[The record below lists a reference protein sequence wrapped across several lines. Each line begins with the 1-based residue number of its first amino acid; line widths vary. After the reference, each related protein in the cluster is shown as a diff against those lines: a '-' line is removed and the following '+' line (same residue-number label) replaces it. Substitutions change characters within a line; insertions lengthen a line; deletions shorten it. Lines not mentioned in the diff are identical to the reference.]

1 MRIYDEENSRTLR
14 SILIMLTPSEVH
26 ELSGKLRSLSEKNDH
41 IHVDDAEY
49 KREITIGLY
58 TPSNMYSF
66 APEVI
71 KLLQEDE

>member
-1 MRIYDEENSRTLR
+1 MRIYDEKNKTPLR
-14 SILIMLTPSEVH
+14 SILIMLTPSEIH
-26 ELSGKLRSLSEKNDH
+26 ELIGSLESLNLKNDH

-58 TPSNMYSF
+58 TPNNLHSF

-71 KLLQEDE
+71 KLLQNDE